1 MASSTEE
8 PTSWTELNL
17 LAIVKNQFNV
27 TVYYYCTVSAFGAG
41 FVLCLLLGIGICIDL
56 SRKKTKYEDT
66 KEIPLQPTFKGKCVS
81 LKIMRFFFYE
91 YI

>member
-8 PTSWTELNL
+8 PTSCTELNL
-17 LAIVKNQFNV
+17 LAIVKNQFHV

-56 SRKKTKYEDT
+56 SRKNAKYEDT
-66 KEIPLQPTFKGKCVS
+66 KEIPLQPAVKGKCI
-81 LKIMRFFFYE
+81 L
-91 YI
+91 